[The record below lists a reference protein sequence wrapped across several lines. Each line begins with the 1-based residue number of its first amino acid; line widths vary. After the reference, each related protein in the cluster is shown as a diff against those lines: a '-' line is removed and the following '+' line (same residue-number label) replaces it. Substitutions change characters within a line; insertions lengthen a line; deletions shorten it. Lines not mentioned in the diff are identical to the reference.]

1 MILTSLFLIFYNIP
15 EPVMKNSANKKKE
28 VSKRND
34 SLDPNNNKNLPANP
48 LIKKR
53 GKKLRDDGFEHR
65 LSKETT

>member
-1 MILTSLFLIFYNIP
+1 
-15 EPVMKNSANKKKE
+15 MKEQIIKTPSAKKQE

-48 LIKKR
+48 LVKKR
-53 GKKLRDDGFEHR
+53 GRKLRDDGFEHR